1 MKHGAAVDSVLPFEL
16 CIDSELATEVW
27 GRSWDRRLCHLHR
40 KVSVQKLS
48 DSLYILPVAW
58 FSLDLSQRLRSGLVF
73 YANNYCALCQDSV
86 LLIYG

>member
-27 GRSWDRRLCHLHR
+27 GRSWDRWLCHLHR
-40 KVSVQKLS
+40 KVKKLS
-48 DSLYILPVAW
+48 DSLYILLVAW
-58 FSLDLSQRLRSGLVF
+58 FSLDLSQRLRSSLVF
-73 YANNYCALCQDSV
+73 YANNYCVLCQDSV